1 MTTEWSFE
9 KLYSELGLVRMGF
22 GIIFGL
28 FLLLF
33 IAVII
38 EEVFLG
44 GRKRRRAEKQAR
56 LRQAESER
64 SEE

>member
-1 MTTEWSFE
+1 MFAQ
-9 KLYSELGLVRMGF
+9 LGLIRMGF

-33 IAVII
+33 VAVIF

-44 GRKRRRAEKQAR
+44 GRKRRQAEKQAR
-56 LRQAESER
+56 LRQEAAAR
-64 SEE
+64 SGD

>member
-1 MTTEWSFE
+1 MTTDLSFE
-9 KLYSELGLVRMGF
+9 KLFSGLGLMRIGI

-33 IAVII
+33 VAVIF

-44 GRKRRRAEKQAR
+44 GRKRRQAEKRAR
-56 LRQAESER
+56 LRQDSTPR

>member
-1 MTTEWSFE
+1 MITELNFE
-9 KLYSELGLVRMGF
+9 KLFSGMGLIRMGV

-33 IAVII
+33 VAVFI

-44 GRKRRRAEKQAR
+44 GRKRRQAEKQAR
-56 LRQAESER
+56 LRQEAAER
-64 SEE
+64 AEE